1 LDNSKAHS
9 KDKMKTVLPLSLLI
23 SGNGEAVEANPIE
36 KVVQMMSDLSAKII
50 AEGADCQKNYEEYS
64 EWCEDR
70 AKEVGF
76 EIKTGKQ
83 TKADL
88 EATIVEETS
97 SAQELSTKI
106 EELASDISSDEADL
120 AAATT
125 IRTKEAADFAAES
138 TELKSTI
145 DMVERAI
152 TVIEKEMAG
161 GAASMMQLKNA
172 GSLAQ
177 ALEIMAKASMI
188 SAGDAKALNSFVQT
202 NDDDD
207 DLNTG
212 APDAAVYAGHS
223 GGIVDTLTGILDK
236 AQQQLNAATGQ
247 ETTSK
252 NNYDQL
258 KQSLSDEVKYANKD
272 KAAATK
278 NLDVSAEK
286 KAAAEGDLGVTTKD
300 LNEDIKDLAGLHAE
314 CMSKASDF
322 EAEVTSRGEELKALA
337 MAKKAVVESTAGA
350 GGQSYSFFQSNS
362 LITSKVDLA
371 RFEAVRYIKDLA
383 RKQNAPALA
392 QLASRMASV
401 IRMEGGNREDV
412 FAKIKGMV
420 TDMIAKLEQEAAD
433 AADLKGWCDKE
444 IAEATE
450 KKEDTTAEV
459 EKLTTKLD
467 SATARSK
474 TLKEEVAT
482 LQQELAE
489 LSRTQ
494 SEMDG
499 LRSKE
504 KASFEKNQPEME
516 MGLKGVKLAL
526 KILNDYYAT
535 AAAHSSAE
543 GAGSGIIGMLEV
555 IESDFTKGLS
565 ELEAIES
572 QAASAYDM
580 QTKENAVTKTT
591 KDQDVKYK
599 TKEAAGL
606 DKSASELST
615 DREGVQ
621 SELDAT
627 LEYLASLAKK
637 CTYKVESYAERKAR
651 RESEVEGLKNA
662 LDILESETALVQTK
676 ASRALRGVHRH

>member
-1 LDNSKAHS
+1 VSA
-9 KDKMKTVLPLSLLI
+9 
-23 SGNGEAVEANPIE
+23 NGETAEANPIE
-36 KVVQMMSDLSAKII
+36 KVVQMMSDLATKII
-50 AEGADCQKNYEEYS
+50 AEGAECQKNYEEYS

-70 AKEVGF
+70 SKELGF

-83 TKADL
+83 NKADL

-97 SAQELSTKI
+97 SAQGLTTKI
-106 EELASDISSDEADL
+106 DELASDISSNEADL
-120 AAATT
+120 AAAAK
-125 IRTKEAADFAAES
+125 IRSTEAADFAAS
-138 TELKSTI
+138 SKELKSTI

-152 TVIEKEMAG
+152 TVIEKEMSG
-161 GAASMMQLKNA
+161 GGASMMQLKNA

-177 ALEIMAKASMI
+177 ALMIMSKASMI
-188 SAGDAKALNSFVQT
+188 SAGDAKALHSFVQT
-202 NDDDD
+202 NSDDDD
-207 DLNTG
+207 SDTG
-212 APDAAVYAGHS
+212 APDAAVYGSHS

-236 AQQQLNAATGQ
+236 AQEQLNTANGQ
-247 ETTSK
+247 ETNSK
-252 NNYDQL
+252 NNYDML

-272 KAAATK
+272 KDEAKK

-300 LNEDIKDLAGLHAE
+300 LNEDVKDLSGLHAG

-337 MAKKAVVESTAGA
+337 MAKKAVVESTSGA
-350 GGQSYSFFQSNS
+350 GGQSYSFLQSS
-362 LITSKVDLA
+362 FLISSKVDLA
-371 RFEAVRYIKDLA
+371 RFEAVRLIKDMA
-383 RKQNAPALA
+383 RKQNEPALA
-392 QLASRMASV
+392 QLASRMSSV
-401 IRMEGGNREDV
+401 IRMEGGNHEDI
-412 FAKIKGMV
+412 FAKIKTMV

-450 KKEDTTAEV
+450 KKDDTTAEV
-459 EKLTTKLD
+459 QKLTTKFD

-474 TLKEEVAT
+474 TLNEEVAS
-482 LQQELAE
+482 LQQGLAE
-489 LSRTQ
+489 LIRTQ
-494 SEMDG
+494 SEMDD

-504 KASFEKNQPEME
+504 KAAFEKNQPEME

-535 AAAHSSAE
+535 AASHSSSE

-580 QTKENAVTKTT
+580 QTKENAISKTT
-591 KDQDVKYK
+591 KEQDVKYK

-615 DREGVQ
+615 DRDGVQ

-637 CTYKVESYAERKAR
+637 CTYKVESYADRKAR
-651 RESEVEGLKNA
+651 RAEEIEGLKTA
-662 LDILESETALVQTK
+662 LNVLESEAALVQTK
-676 ASRALRGVHRH
+676 SSRALRGIHKH

>member
-1 LDNSKAHS
+1 
-9 KDKMKTVLPLSLLI
+9 MKSTPLLLLAT
-23 SGNGEAVEANPIE
+23 GAVANEVNPIE

-50 AEGADCQKNYEEYS
+50 GEGEECQKTYEEYS

-70 AKEVGF
+70 SKELGF
-76 EIKTGKQ
+76 EIKTGKAN
-83 TKADL
+83 KGDL
-88 EATIVEETS
+88 EATIASET
-97 SAQELSTKI
+97 ANADELNTKI
-106 EELASDISSDEADL
+106 EELVADISTDEADL
-120 AAATT
+120 KAATE
-125 IRTKEAADFAAES
+125 IREKEAADFAAQEK
-138 TELKSTI
+138 ELSSVI
-145 DMVERAI
+145 DMLQRAI
-152 TVIEKEMAG
+152 AVLEKELGG

-172 GSLAQ
+172 NSLTD
-177 ALEIMAKASMI
+177 ALTLMVKASVI
-188 SAGDAKALNSFVQT
+188 STGDASALSSFVQT
-202 NDDDD
+202 TSDDDD
-207 DLNTG
+207 EDMG
-212 APDAAVYAGHS
+212 APDAAVYESHS
-223 GGIVDTLTGILDK
+223 GGIIDTLNGLLEK
-236 AQQQLNAATGQ
+236 AETQLNTATGQ
-247 ETTSK
+247 ETANK

-258 KQSLSDEVKYANKD
+258 KQSLTDEIKYANKD
-272 KAAATK
+272 KDEATK
-278 NLDVSAEK
+278 NLATSAET
-286 KAAAEGDLGVTTKD
+286 KAAAEGDLEVTTKA
-300 LNEDIKDLAGLHAE
+300 LNEDLRDLAGLHAE

-337 MAKKAVVESTAGA
+337 MAKKAVVENTAGA
-350 GGQSYSFFQSNS
+350 GGQTYSFFQSSS
-362 LITSKVDLA
+362 LIASKVDLA

-383 RKQNAPALA
+383 RKQNAPALS

-401 IRMEGGNREDV
+401 IRMEGSNREDV

-450 KKEDTTAEV
+450 KKDDATAEV
-459 EKLTTKLD
+459 EKLTTKFD

-474 TLKEEVAT
+474 TLNEEVAT

-494 SEMDG
+494 SEMDD
-499 LRSKE
+499 LRAKE
-504 KASFEKNQPEME
+504 KAAYEKNQPEME

-535 AAAHSSAE
+535 AAAHSSSE

-572 QAASAYDM
+572 QAASAYEM
-580 QTKENAVTKTT
+580 QTKENAVSKTT
-591 KDQDVKYK
+591 KEQDLKYK

-606 DKSASELST
+606 DKAASELST

-627 LEYLASLAKK
+627 LEYLKGLEKK
-637 CTYKVESYAERKAR
+637 CTYKVETYAEKKAR
-651 RESEVEGLKNA
+651 RESEIEGLKNA
-662 LDILESETALVQTK
+662 LDILESETALVQTQ

>member
-1 LDNSKAHS
+1 
-9 KDKMKTVLPLSLLI
+9 MKITFVLPVCLLV
-23 SGNGEAVEANPIE
+23 SANGDSTEANPIE

-50 AEGADCQKNYEEYS
+50 AEGDECQKNYEAYS

-70 AKEVGF
+70 SKELGF

-83 TKADL
+83 NKADL
-88 EATIVEETS
+88 EATIVEETAN
-97 SAQELSTKI
+97 AQGLATKI
-106 EELASDISSDEADL
+106 DELASDITADL
-120 AAATT
+120 ADLTAATK
-125 IRTKEAADFAAES
+125 IREKEAADFAAES
-138 TELKSTI
+138 KELKETI
-145 DMVERAI
+145 DMIERAI

-161 GAASMMQLKNA
+161 GAASLMQLKNA
-172 GSLAQ
+172 GSLAN
-177 ALEIMAKASMI
+177 ALDIMSKASMI

-202 NDDDD
+202 NSDDDD
-207 DLNTG
+207 TG
-212 APDAAVYAGHS
+212 SPDASVYESHS
-223 GGIVDTLTGILDK
+223 GGIVDTLTGLLDK
-236 AQQQLNAATGQ
+236 AQQQLNTATGQ
-247 ETTSK
+247 ETNSK
-252 NNYDQL
+252 NNYNQL
-258 KQSLSDEVKYANKD
+258 KQSLTDEIKYGNKD
-272 KAAATK
+272 KDEATK

-286 KAAAEGDLGVTTKD
+286 KAAAEGDLEVTSKD
-300 LNEDIKDLAGLHAE
+300 LNEDTKDLAGLHAE
-314 CMSKASDF
+314 CMAKASDF

-337 MAKKAVVESTAGA
+337 MAKKAVVENTSGA
-350 GGQSYSFFQSNS
+350 GGQTYSFFQSSS
-362 LITSKVDLA
+362 LITSKADLS

-383 RKQNAPALA
+383 RKQSAPALA

-401 IRMEGGNREDV
+401 IRMEGGSREDV

-450 KKEDTTAEV
+450 KKEDAQAEV

-474 TLKEEVAT
+474 TLNEEVAT

-494 SEMDG
+494 SEMDD
-499 LRSKE
+499 LRAKE
-504 KASFEKNQPEME
+504 KAAFEKNKPEME

-535 AAAHSSAE
+535 AAAHGSAE

-565 ELEAIES
+565 ELEAIETQS
-572 QAASAYDM
+572 ASAYDA
-580 QTKENAVTKTT
+580 QTKENAVSKTT
-591 KDQDVKYK
+591 KEQDVKYK
-599 TKEAAGL
+599 TKEAASL

-627 LEYLASLAKK
+627 LEYLAGLDKK
-637 CTYKVESYAERKAR
+637 CTYKVETYADRVAR
-651 RESEVEGLKNA
+651 RESEISGLKNA
-662 LDILESETALVQTK
+662 LDILESETALVQTD
-676 ASRALRGVHRH
+676 ASRALRGIHRH

>member
-1 LDNSKAHS
+1 
-9 KDKMKTVLPLSLLI
+9 MKTVLPLCILASA
-23 SGNGEAVEANPIE
+23 NGETMEANPIE

-50 AEGADCQKNYEEYS
+50 AEGAECQKNYEEYS

-70 AKEVGF
+70 SKELGF

-83 TKADL
+83 NKADL
-88 EATIVEETS
+88 EATIVEETAN
-97 SAQELSTKI
+97 AQELTTKI
-106 EELASDISSDEADL
+106 DELAADISADEADL
-120 AAATT
+120 AAATK
-125 IRTKEAADFAAES
+125 IREKEAADYAAES
-138 TELKSTI
+138 KELKETI
-145 DMVERAI
+145 DMIERAI

-177 ALEIMAKASMI
+177 ALEIMAKASII
-188 SAGDAKALNSFVQT
+188 SAGDAKVLNSFVQT
-202 NDDDD
+202 TADDDD
-207 DLNTG
+207 SDTG
-212 APDAAVYAGHS
+212 APDAAVYESHS
-223 GGIVDTLTGILDK
+223 GGIVDTLTGLLDK
-236 AQQQLNAATGQ
+236 AQQQLNTATGQ
-247 ETTSK
+247 ETNSK

-258 KQSLSDEVKYANKD
+258 KQSLTDEIKYANKD
-272 KAAATK
+272 KDEATK

-286 KAAAEGDLGVTTKD
+286 KAAAEGDLEVTTKD
-300 LNEDIKDLAGLHAE
+300 LNEDTKDLAGLHAE

-337 MAKKAVVESTAGA
+337 MAKKAVVENTAGA
-350 GGQSYSFFQSNS
+350 GGQTYSFLQSSS

-401 IRMEGGNREDV
+401 IRLDGGNHEDV

-450 KKEDTTAEV
+450 KKDDATAEL
-459 EKLTTKLD
+459 EKLTTKFD

-494 SEMDG
+494 SEMDD
-499 LRSKE
+499 LRAKE
-504 KASFEKNQPEME
+504 KAAFEKNKPEME

-535 AAAHSSAE
+535 AAAHGSSE

-572 QAASAYDM
+572 QAASAYDA
-580 QTKENAVTKTT
+580 QTKENAVSKTT
-591 KDQDVKYK
+591 KEQDVKYK

-627 LEYLASLAKK
+627 LEYLAGLEKK

-651 RESEVEGLKNA
+651 RESEIAGLKNA
-662 LDILESETALVQTK
+662 LDILESETAFVQTK
-676 ASRALRGVHRH
+676 ASRALRGIHKH

>member
-1 LDNSKAHS
+1 
-9 KDKMKTVLPLSLLI
+9 MKLVSLSLLA
-23 SGNGEAVEANPIE
+23 SANGEAVEANPIE

-50 AEGADCQKNYEEYS
+50 AEGAECQKNYEEYS

-70 AKEVGF
+70 SKELGF

-83 TKADL
+83 NKADL
-88 EATIVEETS
+88 EATIVEETAN
-97 SAQELSTKI
+97 AQEPTTKI
-106 EELASDISSDEADL
+106 RE
-120 AAATT
+120 
-125 IRTKEAADFAAES
+125 KEAADYAAES
-138 TELKSTI
+138 KELKETI
-145 DMVERAI
+145 DMIERAI

-177 ALEIMAKASMI
+177 ALDIMSKASMI

-202 NDDDD
+202 NTDDDD
-207 DLNTG
+207 TG
-212 APDAAVYAGHS
+212 APDAAVYESHS

-236 AQQQLNAATGQ
+236 AQQQLNTAVGQ
-247 ETTSK
+247 ETNSK

-258 KQSLSDEVKYANKD
+258 KQSLTDEIKYANKD
-272 KAAATK
+272 KDEATK

-286 KAAAEGDLGVTTKD
+286 KAAAEGDLEVTTKD
-300 LNEDIKDLAGLHAE
+300 LNEDLKDLSGLHAE

-337 MAKKAVVESTAGA
+337 MAKKAVVESTSGA
-350 GGQSYSFFQSNS
+350 GGQTYSFLQSGS

-401 IRMEGGNREDV
+401 IRLEGGNHEDV

-450 KKEDTTAEV
+450 KKDDATAEL
-459 EKLTTKLD
+459 EKLTTKFD

-494 SEMDG
+494 SEMDD
-499 LRSKE
+499 LRAKE
-504 KASFEKNQPEME
+504 KAAFEKNKPEME

-535 AAAHSSAE
+535 AAAHGSSE

-572 QAASAYDM
+572 QAASAYDS
-580 QTKENAVTKTT
+580 QTKENAVSKTT
-591 KDQDVKYK
+591 KEQDVKYK

-606 DKSASELST
+606 DKAASELST

-627 LEYLASLAKK
+627 LEYLAGLEKK
-637 CTYKVESYAERKAR
+637 CTYKVETYAGKKAR
-651 RESEVEGLKNA
+651 RESEIEGLKNA

>member
-1 LDNSKAHS
+1 
-9 KDKMKTVLPLSLLI
+9 MKLVSLSLLA
-23 SGNGEAVEANPIE
+23 SANGEAVEANPIE

-50 AEGADCQKNYEEYS
+50 AEGAECQKNYEEYS

-70 AKEVGF
+70 SKELGF

-83 TKADL
+83 NKADL

-97 SAQELSTKI
+97 TAQELKTKI

-120 AAATT
+120 AAATK
-125 IRTKEAADFAAES
+125 IRTKEAADFAAEEK
-138 TELKSTI
+138 ELKETI

-177 ALEIMAKASMI
+177 ALDIMSKASMI

-202 NDDDD
+202 NTDDDD
-207 DLNTG
+207 TG
-212 APDAAVYAGHS
+212 APDAAVYESHS

-236 AQQQLNAATGQ
+236 AQQQLNTAVGQ
-247 ETTSK
+247 ETNSK

-258 KQSLSDEVKYANKD
+258 KQSLTDEIKYANKD
-272 KAAATK
+272 KDEATK

-286 KAAAEGDLGVTTKD
+286 KAAAEGDLEVTTKD
-300 LNEDIKDLAGLHAE
+300 LNEDTKDLAGLHAE

-350 GGQSYSFFQSNS
+350 GGQTYSFLQSSS

-401 IRMEGGNREDV
+401 IRLDGGNHEDV

-450 KKEDTTAEV
+450 KKDDATAEV
-459 EKLTTKLD
+459 EKLTTKFD

-474 TLKEEVAT
+474 TLNEEVAT

-494 SEMDG
+494 SEMDD
-499 LRSKE
+499 LRAKE
-504 KASFEKNQPEME
+504 KAAYEKNQPEME

-535 AAAHSSAE
+535 AAAHSSSE

-572 QAASAYDM
+572 QAASAYEA
-580 QTKENAVTKTT
+580 QTKENAISKTT
-591 KDQDVKYK
+591 KEQDVKYK

-606 DKSASELST
+606 DKAASELST

-627 LEYLASLAKK
+627 LEYLKGLEKK
-637 CTYKVESYAERKAR
+637 CTYKVETYAEKKAR
-651 RESEVEGLKNA
+651 RESEIEGLKNA

>member
-1 LDNSKAHS
+1 MLQRAIA
-9 KDKMKTVLPLSLLI
+9 VLEKELGGASLMQVKSAGNLADALSL
-23 SGNGEAVEANPIE
+23 
-36 KVVQMMSDLSAKII
+36 
-50 AEGADCQKNYEEYS
+50 
-64 EWCEDR
+64 
-70 AKEVGF
+70 
-76 EIKTGKQ
+76 
-83 TKADL
+83 
-88 EATIVEETS
+88 
-97 SAQELSTKI
+97 
-106 EELASDISSDEADL
+106 
-120 AAATT
+120 
-125 IRTKEAADFAAES
+125 
-138 TELKSTI
+138 
-145 DMVERAI
+145 MV
-152 TVIEKEMAG
+152 
-161 GAASMMQLKNA
+161 
-172 GSLAQ
+172 
-177 ALEIMAKASMI
+177 KASVI
-188 SAGDAKALNSFVQT
+188 STGDANTLSSFVQT
-202 NDDDD
+202 TADDDD
-207 DLNTG
+207 DEAG
-212 APDAAVYAGHS
+212 APDAAVYQSHS
-223 GGIVDTLTGILDK
+223 GGIIDTLNGLLEK
-236 AQQQLNAATGQ
+236 AEAQLNTATGT
-247 ETTSK
+247 ETANK
-252 NNYDQL
+252 NNYEQL
-258 KQSLSDEVKYANKD
+258 KQSLTDEIKYANKD
-272 KAAATK
+272 KDDATK
-278 NLDVSAEK
+278 NLATSAET
-286 KAAAEGDLGVTTKD
+286 KAAADGDLEVTTKD
-300 LNEDIKDLAGLHAE
+300 LNEDLKDLAGLQAE

-337 MAKKAVVESTAGA
+337 MAKKAVVENTAGA
-350 GGQSYSFFQSNS
+350 GGQSYSFFQSSS

-383 RKQNAPALA
+383 RKQNAPALS

-401 IRMEGGNREDV
+401 IRMEGSDREDV
-412 FAKIKGMV
+412 FTKIKGMV

-450 KKEDTTAEV
+450 KKEDATAEL
-459 EKLTTKLD
+459 EKLTTKFD

-494 SEMDG
+494 SEMDD
-499 LRSKE
+499 LRAKE
-504 KASFEKNQPEME
+504 KAAFEKNKPEME

-535 AAAHSSAE
+535 AAAHSSSE

-565 ELEAIES
+565 ELEAMES

-580 QTKENAVTKTT
+580 QTKENAVSKTT

-615 DREGVQ
+615 DREAVQ

-651 RESEVEGLKNA
+651 RESEIEGLKNA
-662 LDILESETALVQTK
+662 MDILESETALVQTK